1 MNDTFILYF
10 CIGHIT
16 FMIGLYMLSGE
27 LSKSENLLNIVN
39 GLQLIVCLS
48 VDFQLCFYHI
58 EIYSLFSC

>member
-27 LSKSENLLNIVN
+27 LSNQKIAEHCKWIAINSLLIGGFSIMFLSYRNL
-39 GLQLIVCLS
+39 
-48 VDFQLCFYHI
+48 
-58 EIYSLFSC
+58 